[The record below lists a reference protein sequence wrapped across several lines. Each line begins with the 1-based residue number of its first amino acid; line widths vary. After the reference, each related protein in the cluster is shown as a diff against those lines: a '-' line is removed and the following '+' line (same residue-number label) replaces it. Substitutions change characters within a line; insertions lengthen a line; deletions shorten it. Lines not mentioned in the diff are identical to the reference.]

1 MPTRTVSHP
10 IFARI
15 YARLSPRMDD
25 AGAADHR
32 DRLLAG
38 LAGRVIDVG
47 AGNGLNFAHYP
58 PTVTHVLAVEPEPYL
73 RRLAVAAAA
82 DAPVPIEVVAGTAD
96 HLPAGDATFDAAV
109 TSLVL
114 CSVADVPAALAEIR
128 RALRPG
134 GRLRFFEHVRAET
147 PGLARAQR
155 VLDATVW
162 PALVGGCHTHRD
174 TGAAIEAAGFTIDR
188 IDRFPFPPAS
198 IPTPASPHIL
208 GVATSSS
215 TG

>member
-1 MPTRTVSHP
+1 MPTRRVRHP

-15 YARLSPRMDD
+15 YPRISTRMDE
-25 AGAADHR
+25 AGAAEHR

-38 LAGRVIDVG
+38 LAGRVIEVG
-47 AGNGLNFAHYP
+47 AGNGLNFAHFP
-58 PTVTHVLAVEPEPYL
+58 PTVTHVLAVEPEPHL
-73 RRLAVAAAA
+73 RRLAEVAAA
-82 DAPVPIEVVAGTAD
+82 DAPVPVEVVAGTAD

-134 GRLRFFEHVRAET
+134 GQLRFLEHVRAET
-147 PGLARAQR
+147 PGLGRAQR

-162 PALVGGCHTHRD
+162 PTLGGGCHTHRD
-174 TGAAIEAAGFTIDR
+174 TGGAIEAAGFTIDR
-188 IDRFPFPPAS
+188 IDRFRFPPTS
-198 IPTPASPHIL
+198 IPGPASPHIL
-208 GVATSSS
+208 GVAT
-215 TG
+215 TAPAG